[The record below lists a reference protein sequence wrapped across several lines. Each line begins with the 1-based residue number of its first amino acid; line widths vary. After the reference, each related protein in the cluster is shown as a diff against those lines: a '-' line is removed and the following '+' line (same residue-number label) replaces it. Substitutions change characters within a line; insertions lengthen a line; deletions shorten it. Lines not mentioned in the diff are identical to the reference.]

1 MQMQNTALPPDWYR
15 LELEH
20 KSYKMELL
28 NGTLHNKIRYKS
40 GMLPGLATPNLGGG
54 PSTLTM
60 IKCWEAG
67 RSDLGAWSTSYTPTG
82 RDQMFRAV
90 QSRWNLITALHI
102 WSTKMDETTARKVEI
117 APSLLLDG

>member
-1 MQMQNTALPPDWYR
+1 MQNTALPPDWYR

-60 IKCWEAG
+60 IKCWETG

-102 WSTKMDETTARKVEI
+102 WSTKMYETNAGKVEV